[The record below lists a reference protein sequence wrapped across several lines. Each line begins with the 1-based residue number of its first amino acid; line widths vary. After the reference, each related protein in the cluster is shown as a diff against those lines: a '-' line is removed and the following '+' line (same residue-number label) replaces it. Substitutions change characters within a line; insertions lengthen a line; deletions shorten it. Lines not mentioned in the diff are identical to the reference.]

1 MKFMLTPVFFLR
13 AVSVNFLLVD

>member
-13 AVSVNFLLVD
+13 AVSVNFLPVD